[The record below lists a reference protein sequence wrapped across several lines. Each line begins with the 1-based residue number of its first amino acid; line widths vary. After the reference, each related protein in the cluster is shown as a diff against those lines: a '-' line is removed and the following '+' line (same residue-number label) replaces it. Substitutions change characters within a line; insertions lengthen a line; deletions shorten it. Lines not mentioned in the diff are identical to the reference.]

1 MREEFN
7 EWRLNN
13 LEATYPDTSPMD
25 LGLHCLVRRTEQL
38 SVKPAS
44 ECKQKK
50 RRRLLKKSEY
60 ILHVTGENFDQGFQK
75 GSNVCKIKEPFFFQ
89 GEIIIE

>member
-50 RRRLLKKSEY
+50 AR
-60 ILHVTGENFDQGFQK
+60 VT
-75 GSNVCKIKEPFFFQ
+75 
-89 GEIIIE
+89 

>member
-1 MREEFN
+1 MKIWLAKAWICYLVTGNGTVSILVMREEFN

-44 ECKQKK
+44 ECKPKK
-50 RRRLLKKSEY
+50 GAGYLKSQS
-60 ILHVTGENFDQGFQK
+60 IF
-75 GSNVCKIKEPFFFQ
+75 CM
-89 GEIIIE
+89 